1 MIRILTLLTITLLV
15 GCAGAPKPKLI
26 EKTSLKPLT
35 LTLEDTLFTKKSTSN
50 LLECSVTPLTEKEK
64 SIKHSM
70 KLLEKFFAEWKSV
83 KYRLGG
89 LSKRGV
95 DCSGFVQLTLKK
107 QFNTKIP
114 RTTRSQV
121 RLGKTIP
128 KNKLKT
134 GDLVF
139 FKTSRNVRH
148 VGIYLTDNTFI
159 HTSSSKGVMKSSL
172 SKGYWAKKY
181 WTAKRVALKTDNFF
195 NELIRRG
202 QV

>member
-1 MIRILTLLTITLLV
+1 MIKTLSVLFFISFLV
-15 GCAGAPKPKLI
+15 GCAGSPKTRLI
-26 EKTSLKPLT
+26 EKTPLKTVTLKNTIFEKKKVSNILSCSIIPLT
-35 LTLEDTLFTKKSTSN
+35 
-50 LLECSVTPLTEKEK
+50 KEER

-70 KLLEKFFAEWKSV
+70 ALLEQFFEEWKSV
-83 KYRLGG
+83 KHRMGG

-121 RLGKTIP
+121 RRGKTIP
-128 KNKLKT
+128 KHKLKT

-139 FKTSRNVRH
+139 FKTSPRVRH
-148 VGIYLTDNTFI
+148 VGIYLKNDTFI

-181 WTAKRVALKTDNFF
+181 WTAKRIALKTDNFF